1 MSEMRDQ
8 TSLLRR
14 GSRGRASL
22 SALTR
27 VFDAL
32 WTRVSALKAHPGSGL
47 QPGNIP
53 WPGVSTFFGS
63 NLVFAACTAGQT
75 GP

>member
-1 MSEMRDQ
+1 MSEMRDRA
-8 TSLLRR
+8 SLLRPGFR
-14 GSRGRASL
+14 RRASL

-32 WTRVSALKAHPGSGL
+32 WTRVSALKAQPGSRL
-47 QPGNIP
+47 QAGNIP

>member
-8 TSLLRR
+8 TSLLCP
-14 GSRGRASL
+14 GSRRSASL

-27 VFDAL
+27 VN
-32 WTRVSALKAHPGSGL
+32 ALKAHPGCGL

>member
-1 MSEMRDQ
+1 MSEMRDRA
-8 TSLLRR
+8 SLLRPGFR
-14 GSRGRASL
+14 RRASL

-27 VFDAL
+27 V
-32 WTRVSALKAHPGSGL
+32 SALKAQPGSRL
-47 QPGNIP
+47 QAGNIP

>member
-1 MSEMRDQ
+1 MRAKCGIEQ
-8 TSLLRR
+8 ACSAPHFAVRVENVR
-14 GSRGRASL
+14 KHVYGS
-22 SALTR
+22 
-27 VFDAL
+27 
-32 WTRVSALKAHPGSGL
+32 SGYRL

-63 NLVFAACTAGQT
+63 NLVFADCTAGQT

>member
-8 TSLLRR
+8 TSLLCP
-14 GSRGRASL
+14 GSRRSASL
-22 SALTR
+22 RALTR

-32 WTRVSALKAHPGSGL
+32 WTRANALKAHPGCGL

-63 NLVFAACTAGQT
+63 NLVFAAWTAGQT